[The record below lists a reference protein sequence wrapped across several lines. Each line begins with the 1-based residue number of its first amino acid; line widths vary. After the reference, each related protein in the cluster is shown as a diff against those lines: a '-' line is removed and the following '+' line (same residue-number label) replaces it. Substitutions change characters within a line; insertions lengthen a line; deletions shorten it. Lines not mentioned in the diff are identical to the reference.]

1 MNPDMHPSILFPN
14 TKEFRIVK
22 CQYAIKHE
30 FELRIMVTS
39 TTRYVGYYKGDEC
52 PWRFYAC
59 EEKKGLPAIV
69 VHYFFF

>member
-1 MNPDMHPSILFPN
+1 MHPCILFPN
-14 TKEFRIVK
+14 MNEFRIVK

-30 FELRIMVTS
+30 FDIRIEVTWM
-39 TTRYVGYYKGDEC
+39 TRYVGYYKGDEC
-52 PWRFYAC
+52 PWRIYAR